1 MFAQTFLEGPA
12 RTNRGWTVLV
22 SCFLQCGIVLLL
34 IAVPLMKPEV
44 LPHVL
49 NFVTISAPPAPLPP
63 RPPDVEIARPR
74 PRPSMVAGRLI
85 AYDHIPTKVL
95 MTTDEVPDASRLGVE
110 GGGERGIPN
119 GPRNGVVDSV
129 LTSAPVAAPPPVV
142 VVQHTDPPKP
152 AAIRINVGGRVQDAL
167 LVSKVMPV
175 YPPLAIQTRTSGTV
189 RFTAVISREGA
200 VTNLALVSGHPL
212 LVQAA
217 TNAVRQW
224 RYKPTYLNG
233 DPVEVVTTIDV
244 HFILG
249 R

>member
-44 LPHVL
+44 LPRVL

-63 RPPDVEIARPR
+63 APPVVETARQR

-85 AYDHIPTKVL
+85 AYHHIPAKVL
-95 MTTDEVPDASRLGVE
+95 MTTDEVPDASRLGV
-110 GGGERGIPN
+110 GGGTEQGIPN
-119 GPRNGVVDSV
+119 GPSNGVVDSV
-129 LTSAPVAAPPPVV
+129 LTNAPVAAPPLAVV
-142 VVQHTDPPKP
+142 APHTDSPKP
-152 AAIRINVGGRVQDAL
+152 AAIRIKVGGMVQDAL
-167 LVSKVMPV
+167 LINKVLPI
-175 YPPLAIQTRTSGTV
+175 YPPLAVQTRTSGTV

-200 VTNLALVSGHPL
+200 VTNLSLVSGHPL

-224 RYKPTYLNG
+224 RYRPTYLNG
-233 DPVEVVTTIDV
+233 ETVEVITTIDV